1 MTAVGIIPA
10 RYSASRFPG
19 KPLVQIAGLP
29 MIQRVWQG
37 AMGAKRLRTV
47 IVATDDERIADACR
61 SFGADVAMTRPDHPT
76 GTDRL
81 AEVAIDLDDDVI
93 VNIQGDEPLI
103 EGWVI
108 DATVDALLA
117 DPEVSM
123 STLIH
128 AADAGSVDDP
138 NRVKVVIDAAG
149 RALYFSRSVIPAVR
163 RGQTAPQYWQH
174 VGLYAYRRPFL
185 LEFVSFEPSP
195 AEISEQLEQLR
206 ALENG
211 HRICCARVEGWTSVP
226 VDVPDDVP
234 RVEAALRKTGR
245 SEASTEDRS
254 GST

>member
-10 RYSASRFPG
+10 RYSASRFAG
-19 KPLVQIAGLP
+19 KPLAQIAGIP

-37 AMGAKRLRTV
+37 AMAAQRLRAT
-47 IVATDDERIADACR
+47 IVATDDERIADLCR
-61 SFGADVAMTRPDHPT
+61 SFGADVAMTSPDHKT

-81 AEVAIDLDDDVI
+81 AEVAAGLADDII

-108 DATVDALLA
+108 DAAVDALVG

-123 STLIH
+123 STVIH
-128 AADAGSVDDP
+128 PADADDVADP
-138 NRVKVVIDAAG
+138 NRVKVVVDHAG

-163 RGQTAPQYWQH
+163 SGQAAPQYWQH

-185 LEFVSFEPSP
+185 LEFVALEPSP
-195 AEISEQLEQLR
+195 AEVAEQLEQLR

-211 HRICCARVEGWTSVP
+211 HPICCATVEGWKSIP
-226 VDVPDDVP
+226 VDVPDDVR
-234 RVEAALRKTGR
+234 RVEVALRERAER
-245 SEASTEDRS
+245 S
-254 GST
+254 